1 MQIFEKIRAYHAGL
15 VVLTVLSYVT
25 GEAGEVHEVLGY
37 GVAALILFRL
47 GWAVVGPRQVGLSR
61 FFPKLPDLSH
71 SRLNDPAFSRILIS
85 IVALALIATIATG
98 VLLEKTPAAQ
108 QNASI
113 SNSIAA
119 QNARLT
125 TAPSVTS
132 KAYADDD
139 DQAGER
145 REKWLE
151 EVHELTAN
159 FLVLAVAAHVLYLF
173 LFRRDLALFMLFVR
187 RPRQ

>member
-15 VVLTVLSYVT
+15 AVLTILSYAT

-37 GVAALILFRL
+37 GVATLILFRL
-47 GWAVVGPRQVGLSR
+47 VWAVVGPRQVGISR
-61 FFPKLPDLSH
+61 FFPKLPDLAH
-71 SRLNDPAFSRILIS
+71 SRLNDPAFSRLLIS
-85 IVALALIATIATG
+85 IVALALIATTATG
-98 VLLEKTPAAQ
+98 VLLEETPAAQ
-108 QNASI
+108 QTARI
-113 SNSIAA
+113 SRSIAA
-119 QNARLT
+119 QNSGLT
-125 TAPSVTS
+125 TAPSVIS

-145 REKWLE
+145 KEKWLE
-151 EVHELTAN
+151 EVHELSAN

-173 LFRRDLALFMLFVR
+173 LFRRDLALFMLFAR